1 MKEVLESV
9 LAAEFVATVRP
20 GRAGEPP
27 VWVEWHP
34 TSAQHTLT
42 ATQTAAALR
51 HVAQVIEAQGL
62 L

>member
-20 GRAGEPP
+20 GRAGEPS

-34 TSAQHTLT
+34 TGGHATLT
-42 ATQTAAALR
+42 PAQAAAAFR
-51 HVAQVIEAQGL
+51 HVAQVIEAQG
-62 L
+62 